1 MDKKYIDLHVHS
13 TASDGT
19 LTPTEVVKLAASEG
33 LSAIALTDHDTIDG
47 IKEAMSVAGEYGI
60 ELIPGI
66 EFSTAYEKREVHML
80 GLFIDPDNYALN
92 EKLNE
97 LVATRDNRNE
107 QMAANLRNAGI
118 DITIPALTEM
128 FPNAIITRAHFAR
141 YMYEKGYIKDIR
153 LAFDK
158 YIGDGRPCYVRR
170 EKISAKEVIDLIKNA
185 GGIPILA
192 HPLLYGFNE
201 RELKECVATLTRTG
215 LVGIEAIY
223 SKNKGL
229 DESKVR
235 AVAKA
240 NSLLIS
246 GGSDFHGANKP
257 GLNIGTGYGHLAIPY
272 EILAELKK
280 AL

>member
-97 LVATRDNRNE
+97 LVATRNNRNE
-107 QMAANLRNAGI
+107 QMAANQTAPVYNQIGLTTQDYAEAVMEVAEYLSVPCIDVFGNCGVNQFNRNMYLEDLVHPNKEGGKAIAKVIIGGLK
-118 DITIPALTEM
+118 TIAPVE
-128 FPNAIITRAHFAR
+128 
-141 YMYEKGYIKDIR
+141 
-153 LAFDK
+153 
-158 YIGDGRPCYVRR
+158 
-170 EKISAKEVIDLIKNA
+170 
-185 GGIPILA
+185 
-192 HPLLYGFNE
+192 
-201 RELKECVATLTRTG
+201 
-215 LVGIEAIY
+215 
-223 SKNKGL
+223 
-229 DESKVR
+229 
-235 AVAKA
+235 
-240 NSLLIS
+240 
-246 GGSDFHGANKP
+246 
-257 GLNIGTGYGHLAIPY
+257 
-272 EILAELKK
+272 
-280 AL
+280 

>member
-1 MDKKYIDLHVHS
+1 MNKKYIDLHVHS

-19 LTPTEVVKLAASEG
+19 YTPGEVVKLAANKG

-47 IKEAMSVAGEYGI
+47 VKEAMQAANEYGI

-80 GLFIDPDNYALN
+80 GLFIDPDNHSLN
-92 EKLNE
+92 ERLNE
-97 LVATRDNRNE
+97 LVATRDRRNE
-107 QMAANLRNAGI
+107 QMALNLRNAGI
-118 DITIPALTEM
+118 DITIPELVKM
-128 FPNAIITRAHFAR
+128 FPNAILTRAHFAR
-141 YMYEKGYIKDIR
+141 YMYEKGYISDIR
-153 LAFDK
+153 VAFDK

-192 HPLLYGFNE
+192 HPMLYGFNE
-201 RELKECVATLTRTG
+201 RELKECVASLTHSG
-215 LVGIEAIY
+215 LMGIEAIY
-223 SKNKGL
+223 SRNKGL

-235 AVAKA
+235 AVARE

-257 GLNIGTGYGHLAIPY
+257 GLDIGTGYGHLAIPY
-272 EILAELKK
+272 EVLTELRK